1 MPGFSKCDDQAQP
14 YFDFFPYFLLQVL
27 HDLAICFSVF
37 DLTAGAF
44 TDIPVD
50 IDDKDL
56 IRQVYLAL
64 MHIIQHSLRP
74 LSPNLI
80 IPAMPKQA
88 DRDDNITF
96 KRKPLLHLKILFL
109 EPGAAAEGDD
119 FVGAD
124 HGGCIRGLG
133 ANISIGME

>member
-1 MPGFSKCDDQAQP
+1 MRLTQKSHHRWVL
-14 YFDFFPYFLLQVL
+14 LLQVL

-37 DLTAGAF
+37 DFTAGAF

-50 IDDKDL
+50 IDDEDL

-80 IPAMPKQA
+80 ITAMPKQA
-88 DRDDNITF
+88 DRNDNITF
-96 KRKPLLHLKILFL
+96 KRKPLLRLKILFL
-109 EPGAAAEGDD
+109 EPGAAAEGDTARHRAEK
-119 FVGAD
+119 VSICNILYGL
-124 HGGCIRGLG
+124 CILQL
-133 ANISIGME
+133 

>member
-1 MPGFSKCDDQAQP
+1 MRLTQKSHHRWV
-14 YFDFFPYFLLQVL
+14 LLFQVL

-50 IDDKDL
+50 IDNKDL

-88 DRDDNITF
+88 DRNDNITF
-96 KRKPLLHLKILFL
+96 KRKPLLRLNILFL
-109 EPGAAAEGDD
+109 ELGAAAEGDD
-119 FVGAD
+119 FVWAD
-124 HGGCIRGLG
+124 HSGYILGLLG
-133 ANISIGME
+133 T

>member
-1 MPGFSKCDDQAQP
+1 MRLTQKSHHRWVL
-14 YFDFFPYFLLQVL
+14 LLQVL

-37 DLTAGAF
+37 YFTAGAF
-44 TDIPVD
+44 SDIPVD

-88 DRDDNITF
+88 DRNDNITF
-96 KRKPLLHLKILFL
+96 KRKPLLRLKILLL

-119 FVGAD
+119 FVG
-124 HGGCIRGLG
+124 GR
-133 ANISIGME
+133 SWWMY

>member
-1 MPGFSKCDDQAQP
+1 MRLTQKSHHRWGL
-14 YFDFFPYFLLQVL
+14 LLQVL
-27 HDLAICFSVF
+27 YDLAICHGICY
-37 DLTAGAF
+37 LTAS
-44 TDIPVD
+44 TLSDIPAD

-56 IRQVYLAL
+56 IRQVDLTL

-88 DRDDNITF
+88 DRNDNITF
-96 KRKPLLHLKILFL
+96 KRKPLLRLKILFL
-109 EPGAAAEGDD
+109 ELSAAAEGDD

-124 HGGCIRGLG
+124 HGGLIEL
-133 ANISIGME
+133 

>member
-1 MPGFSKCDDQAQP
+1 MRLTQKSHHRWV
-14 YFDFFPYFLLQVL
+14 LLLHVL

-96 KRKPLLHLKILFL
+96 KRKPLLRLKILFL
-109 EPGAAAEGDD
+109 ELSAAAEGDD

-124 HGGCIRGLG
+124 HVDVLGLG
-133 ANISIGME
+133 CKYK